1 MAHATGKY
9 AKAISDRSGR
19 EFPYKEMVKE
29 WNGSFVHQS
38 EFEAK
43 HPQLDPK
50 KRAVDNEAL
59 KNARPEVTEYPSAQI
74 QNGYINTLHKTL
86 GHTAKTFEGT
96 FGQGSAQ
103 DDNASPLATALTIS
117 ANLGSESVS
126 TS

>member
-1 MAHATGKY
+1 M
-9 AKAISDRSGR
+9 I
-19 EFPYKEMVKE
+19 PV
-29 WNGSFVHQS
+29 N
-38 EFEAK
+38 
-43 HPQLDPK
+43 PK
-50 KRAVDNEAL
+50 KHVADNEAL

-74 QNGYINTLHKTL
+74 QNGYINNLHKTL
-86 GHTAKTFEGT
+86 GHTTKTFEGT

>member
-1 MAHATGKY
+1 MAYAKGKY
-9 AKAISDRSGR
+9 AMAVSDRSGMA
-19 EFPYKEMVKE
+19 FPYTEMVKE

-74 QNGYINTLHKTL
+74 QNGYINNLHKTL